1 LIHAWRVSI
10 LAANNNAFAKG
21 DRVMPKILVTGA
33 TGTIGKQVVRALRE
47 RGVDVRAGARTPETL
62 QDLAALGAEI
72 VRIDWDDPASLGAAF
87 AGVDRVF
94 LLTPFVEDDLPHV
107 KAAIAAARAAG
118 VSFLLRMSAA
128 GADASSPAALPRHH
142 GQGENLVKESGI
154 RWAVIRP
161 NFFQD
166 NFVNY
171 QAGSIKAQG
180 AFYGAGGE
188 GKTAYVSSSDVGASA
203 AAILAAPEA
212 HASQTYLLTGP
223 EALSDGEVARLLGVL
238 IGREVEFVNL
248 EPDGLA
254 AGLRSQGTPEWQV
267 QALLF
272 LESVKAHGW
281 AAAVSPAVQQI
292 TGRAPEN
299 IRAFLE
305 RNKARFV

>member
-1 LIHAWRVSI
+1 
-10 LAANNNAFAKG
+10 
-21 DRVMPKILVTGA
+21 MTKILVTGA

-47 RGVDVRAGARTPETL
+47 RGLDVRAGARTPESL
-62 QDLAALGAEI
+62 QDLKALGAET
-72 VRIDWDDPASLGAAF
+72 VRIDWDDQASLEAAF
-87 AGVDRVF
+87 AGIDRVF

-107 KAAIAAARAAG
+107 KAGVAAARAAG
-118 VSFLLRMSAA
+118 VSFILRMSAA
-128 GADASSPAALPRHH
+128 GADPSSPAALPRHH

-154 RWAVIRP
+154 RWAVIQP

-188 GKTAYVSSSDVGASA
+188 GKTAYISSSDVGASA
-203 AAILAAPEA
+203 AAILAAPDK
-212 HASQTYLLTGP
+212 HGSQTYVLTGP
-223 EALSDGEVARLLGVL
+223 EALSDGEAARLLGAL
-238 IGREVEFVNL
+238 LGREVKFVNL
-248 EPDGLA
+248 GPDDLA

-272 LESVKAHGW
+272 LETVKANGW
-281 AAAVSPAVQQI
+281 ASAVSPAVEQI

-299 IRAFLE
+299 VRSFLE